1 MRFNVIILFAMTMGL
16 IQSTQLIGQNSREY
30 RIYYPVELQGAWSRF
45 MNSNAVWVDNYQNA
59 HEDIEHS
66 LTFSFN
72 ASYSGEYVFEYAAD
86 NHGSLIID
94 GIRMTSFSSFNA
106 SEKSMI
112 SLKKGQHKG
121 KLLFS
126 NAIQGG
132 KGWWNNPAGVAMVI
146 SDKFGNVM
154 FTTRDQSVI
163 GLRMKEHDTVTL
175 QIVEYSCGDCCYFTF
190 KEVNTGESF
199 DMYNFDKKNK
209 DDALFDDISNL
220 YYNNDEDSDLQKYN
234 MYYTAYIQYRRPEYH
249 PVSKYDEYSCSPE
262 PLSKRDKTKYWMIN
276 KLVRK
281 R

>member
-59 HEDIEHS
+59 HEDVEHS

-72 ASYSGEYVFEYAAD
+72 ASYAGDYVFEYAAD

-94 GIRMTSFSSFNA
+94 GIRMASFSSFNA
-106 SEKSMI
+106 SEKSII

-163 GLRMKEHDTVTL
+163 GLRMKKFDTVTL
-175 QIVEYSCGDCCYFTF
+175 QITEYSCGDCCYLTF
-190 KEVNTGESF
+190 KDVVSGDEYYKDHF
-199 DMYNFDKKNK
+199 DTKSK
-209 DDALFDDISNL
+209 
-220 YYNNDEDSDLQKYN
+220 YYDELSKIADVYYRNVEDEDLQKRN
-234 MYYTAYIQYRRPEYH
+234 MFYTAYIEYRRPEYKDRR
-249 PVSKYDEYSCSPE
+249 SFDEWGCFPE
-262 PLSKRDKTKYWMIN
+262 PLSKKDKTKSWMIN
-276 KLVRK
+276 NLVRK
-281 R
+281 